1 MLKSFKKKMVQR
13 KYRERSQPE
22 WRKKKGF
29 LEKKIDYQ
37 RRSKVFNKKK
47 DMLKIL
53 NTKAQLKNPDEFYFK
68 MQNGKMNKWGNVTF
82 QDKKGHLKND
92 EEFKKI
98 MKTKNQNVLK
108 LHLYRLEKKISKMK
122 TNLHFLFK
130 KNTER
135 IEIDLDSNDEE
146 NPQENEEEIL
156 KSKIFSKKDLP
167 LETRKNYAIY
177 FQLIHK
183 RDKLKRLYIK
193 LDEEKAMLNSKERRK
208 VKISKNNVKTVK
220 FFRERKR

>member
-29 LEKKIDYQ
+29 LEKKVDYQ
-37 RRSKVFNKKK
+37 KRAKAYNKKK
-47 DMLKIL
+47 AMLKIL

-68 MQNGKMNKWGNVTF
+68 MQTGKMNRFGQVTF
-82 QDKKGHLKND
+82 KDKKGNLEND

-122 TNLHFLFK
+122 PNLHFLGK
-130 KNTER
+130 RNPER
-135 IEIDLDSNDEE
+135 IEIDLDNNNEEDYLEE
-146 NPQENEEEIL
+146 NKNNFLETEIL
-156 KSKIFSKKDLP
+156 SKKDLP
-167 LETRKNYAIY
+167 QETRKNYAVY
-177 FQLIHK
+177 FKLIHK
-183 RDKLKRLYIK
+183 RDKLKRLYMK
-193 LDEEKAMLNSKERRK
+193 LDEEKALLNSKERRK
-208 VKISKNNVKTVK
+208 VIKKNNKNTVK